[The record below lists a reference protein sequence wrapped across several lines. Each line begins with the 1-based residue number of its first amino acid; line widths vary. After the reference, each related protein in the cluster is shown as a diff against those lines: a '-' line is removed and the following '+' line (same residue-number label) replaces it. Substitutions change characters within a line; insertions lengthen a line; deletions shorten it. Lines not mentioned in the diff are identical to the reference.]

1 MSQVARICDV
11 CGKKP
16 VSGNAVSHSQRHTH
30 RLRLPNI
37 QHVRAFLNGKTVKM
51 NVCTRCIKSR
61 RVTKAA

>member
-1 MSQVARICDV
+1 MSRVCEV

-16 VSGNAVSHSQRHTH
+16 VSGNAISHSQRHTH

-37 QHVRAFLNGKTVKM
+37 QKVRAFVSGKSVQL